1 MAKQHD
7 QPYSLFKRGETY
19 YAYISFIGSQGARI
33 QLRCSCQTTQR
44 AQAEKYAIE
53 KIAQLQSQHTIS
65 TGGSINATISQT
77 FARYYSEKSIYQTR
91 PEQALTRLNNLNQW
105 LGITY
110 LHEISEPIISHL
122 IAVHRAEFAP
132 ATINRYLALLSVVLN
147 TARDEWHYNVPYI
160 KLSKFKLKEP
170 PENVKYL
177 KDWNTAQRIIDNAP
191 EWFKPFIYTAIYT
204 GMRLGNLTGLKPENV
219 DLLNRRINIQV
230 KGGKNLSIPIIDKLY
245 DVLKDVIKPEN
256 EYIFMHNGHKI
267 GDISTVWQSIFYKWV
282 VIKDKS
288 ELTPDAVIERYIY
301 TQKDGTQTEHIY
313 KRILKDK
320 TLPYVNFHTL
330 RHTAA
335 TWLAQAGVNAKV
347 IQSILGHSSI
357 MTTNKYM
364 HAADAD
370 RKNALDKIF

>member
-7 QPYSLFKRGETY
+7 QPYSLFQRGQIW
-19 YAYISFIGSQGARI
+19 YAYISYIGTEGARI

-44 AQAEKYAIE
+44 AQAERFVIQ
-53 KIAQLQSQHTIS
+53 KIAQLQAQHTVS

-91 PEQALTRLNNLNQW
+91 PEQALTRLNNLNKW

-110 LHEISEPIISHL
+110 LHEISEPVISHL
-122 IAVHRAEFAP
+122 IATHRAEFKP

-170 PENVKYL
+170 PENVRYL
-177 KDWNTAQRIIDNAP
+177 KDWSIAQRIIDNAP

-219 DLLNRRINIQV
+219 DLINRRINILV
-230 KGGKNLSIPIIDKLY
+230 KGGKNLSIPIIDKLFPILSAIY
-245 DVLKDVIKPEN
+245 NPNN

-288 ELTPDAVIERYIY
+288 ELTPDAVVERYIY
-301 TQKDGTQTEHIY
+301 TLKDGTTTEHIY
-313 KRILKDK
+313 KRVLKDK
-320 TLPYVNFHTL
+320 SLPYVNFHTL

-335 TWLAQAGVNAKV
+335 TWLAQSGVNAKV

-364 HAADAD
+364 HANDD
-370 RKNALDKIF
+370 DKKNALNKIF